1 MNMLNS
7 VRKALG
13 VRKERTLPPPGAKP
27 RYGAKIVKGDVR
39 MTVQAGL
46 ADSTWNWLVDRGWRE
61 ETYRNDRRIYR
72 DVPPSLV
79 AEFFDATDPDER
91 VQLLNQ
97 AITEAEVRPLVTL
110 PPRR

>member
-1 MNMLNS
+1 MNLFNS
-7 VRKALG
+7 VRRVLG
-13 VRKERTLPPPGAKP
+13 VQRKRFLPPPGPKP
-27 RYGAKIVKGDVR
+27 RFGAKIVRGDLR

-46 ADSTWNWLVDRGWRE
+46 TDSTWQWLIDCGWRE

-72 DVPPSLV
+72 DLPPSLV

-91 VQLLNQ
+91 IHLLNQ
-97 AITEAEVRPLVTL
+97 AITDAEVRPLVTL